1 MDILSVLGGLSWMA
15 MVILVA
21 LSQRNGMQRLTMRMV
36 KYMGD
41 SAKGM
46 SC

>member
-1 MDILSVLGGLSWMA
+1 MA